1 MRDFSASDPTVI
13 SYWSCDLHALVKQLK
28 TNIFSKMLTTTFI
41 KFNVI
46 FIDLT
51 ISVIKVNNNFIHQ
64 HLACIRNLV
73 CLTWDKTV
81 VEPKH
86 WRVIACFLPLEDA
99 AWISWIS
106 CAGFMRSW
114 NYYQYTKCQWSIE
127 LQPLQVFPAG
137 RRLNTMLRIRP
148 GKRSYLSDS
157 YI

>member
-1 MRDFSASDPTVI
+1 MGKTWWIMRDFSASDPTVI

-64 HLACIRNLV
+64 HLASIRNLV

-99 AWISWIS
+99 AYIVYKYNIL
-106 CAGFMRSW
+106 CRCIRRKYTPMRAYYLLFIFM
-114 NYYQYTKCQWSIE
+114 I
-127 LQPLQVFPAG
+127 FF
-137 RRLNTMLRIRP
+137 
-148 GKRSYLSDS
+148 
-157 YI
+157 